1 MQTVDKSTMDD
12 AITTID
18 FATLFSQE
26 ELTAKRA
33 EEKDR
38 RKKNRIL
45 SVESSHFLIYLMCL
59 LISIALIAAYLISPR
74 AEASKWLAV
83 LMSLGSNGFGAAP
96 LAFFIDRSD
105 TAAQDRAAV
114 GAYNNSVVYIYDTL
128 WTVFGNRSYQYMKKI
143 DKNNGQQI
151 AAQQSAEK
159 FINQFNLAMKAI
171 DSFRFNYV
179 AAMSDEVSSD
189 YSLLKSQLIQ
199 FTATLSHPVNVDHLI
214 DALDGTRLWLR
225 GWYSTER
232 LKKHFRFI

>member
-1 MQTVDKSTMDD
+1 MQTVDESTMDD
-12 AITTID
+12 VITTID

-26 ELTAKRA
+26 ELKAKRA

-45 SVESSHFLIYLMCL
+45 SVENSHFLIYLICL
-59 LISIALIAAYLISPR
+59 LISIVLIAAYLFLPC
-74 AEASKWLAV
+74 AETSKWLAV
-83 LMSLGSNGFGAAP
+83 LMSLGASGFGAAL

-105 TAAQDRAAV
+105 TDAQDKAAV
-114 GAYNNSVVYIYDTL
+114 DAYNNSVAYIYDTL

-151 AAQQSAEK
+151 VAQQSAEK

-171 DSFRFNYV
+171 DSFRLNY
-179 AAMSDEVSSD
+179 AAEMSDEVSSD
-189 YSLLKSQLIQ
+189 YSLLKSQLVQ
-199 FTATLSHPVNVDHLI
+199 FTATLSYPVNVDHLI
-214 DALDGTRLWLR
+214 DALDGTRIWLR

>member
-143 DKNNGQQI
+143 DKNNGRQI

-189 YSLLKSQLIQ
+189 YSLLKSQLVQ